1 MTLRTAAL
9 VLLLFSAIGTYSLE
23 VTPNSPCKSKCA
35 SGASSGTTENDIV
48 CLDSDFTSTA
58 TGAQF
63 QQCVECELGSKAAD
77 PKTGTTDV
85 MWALCKSIPGPGRR
99 GSFSDTARQ
108 YAIYPLLL
116 HVRLPNP
123 EGLPEQPMSGVM
135 HTTLQRYREWTGSQC
150 DSSRLGILQYGELYK
165 LQYSTVCILLWIDG
179 SAEIPSQLYVPFRC
193 HHTLLLICFTPS
205 PSSPGCCL
213 SGSTLS
219 N

>member
-1 MTLRTAAL
+1 MTSS
-9 VLLLFSAIGTYSLE
+9 VLTPTSPRLPRARSFS
-23 VTPNSPCKSKCA
+23 N
-35 SGASSGTTENDIV
+35 ASSANWAVKRLTQRPVRQMLCGLCV
-48 CLDSDFTSTA
+48 SQSLVQV
-58 TGAQF
+58 GA
-63 QQCVECELGSKAAD
+63 AASLTR
-77 PKTGTTDV
+77 P
-85 MWALCKSIPGPGRR
+85 
-99 GSFSDTARQ
+99 RQ

-150 DSSRLGILQYGELYK
+150 DSSRLGILQYGEFYK